1 MSFRVDLWNGVN
13 LVKTQ
18 ITSTF
23 EKMSNFYNILLSY
36 SNFQKAHCKNLET
49 LYKENKDKFKDD
61 YLLDKSLLLFVENFK
76 LESECLQK
84 SYEFIQEE
92 VLSSFKETLEN
103 EKTLFNDIIN
113 DGIQISENYELIKN
127 NLIINQKNYHNSLK
141 EFNDFI
147 LSVDDNELQSI
158 LYDEVNASQS
168 VYSKEMD
175 RSLKLERDKNIK
187 ENKNRPQ
194 ILKKM
199 KLIEKIK
206 ENKKEY
212 MSSLKES
219 NEFLY
224 IYRDKYENILQSLE
238 DKYKLL
244 LNNIHLTL
252 TTTIG
257 HKINLN
263 NEINIIY
270 NSYMENNLN
279 NINIDE
285 EIMEFIIK
293 NATKEFP
300 RNKFEFIPVKI
311 DNKKLDI
318 NKYLNDLS
326 NPQKEMRR
334 GKSHKNEEQRAYNER
349 AIKKKKTCI
358 YKDINIMEVTP
369 FKKVNEFKLKT
380 NIILIGDYIED
391 LITDD
396 EENICFDEETMN
408 LDKMKTFLDRN
419 NAEHLMYLEN
429 IFKVFNKNRAKG
441 NFLINK
447 VSYDIFI
454 GLFNLILN
462 NFSNLDYILKNA
474 IILSQTFYIFEKN
487 NENSNSD
494 DNKTKT
500 KIFIQNGLKNNPI
513 FNNPEIWHRV
523 INYTLSTH
531 VTNKDLTQLVDK
543 NEVNKKLNAI
553 AFNILASYLC
563 DIKYFTDD
571 TNVFDKIKNYY
582 IKVYN
587 LNEDLINKE
596 MDSK

>member
-396 EENICFDEETMN
+396 EENICFDDETMN

-571 TNVFDKIKNYY
+571 TTVFDKIKNYY

>member
-13 LVKTQ
+13 LVKAQ

-76 LESECLQK
+76 LESECLKK
-84 SYEFIQEE
+84 SYEFIKEE
-92 VLSSFKETLEN
+92 VLSSFKENLDN
-103 EKTLFNDIIN
+103 EKSLFNDIIN
-113 DGIQISENYELIKN
+113 DEIQICENYALIKN
-127 NLIINQKNYHNSLK
+127 NLINNQKNYHNSLK

-147 LSVDDNELQSI
+147 LSVDENELQSI
-158 LYDEVNASQS
+158 LYEEVNVNQS
-168 VYSKEMD
+168 VCSKD
-175 RSLKLERDKNIK
+175 INRSLKLERDINKK
-187 ENKNRPQ
+187 ENKNRPH

-206 ENKKEY
+206 ENKREY

-224 IYRDKYENILQSLE
+224 IFRDKYENLLQTLE

-300 RNKFEFIPVKI
+300 RNKFEFIPIKI

-326 NPQKEMRR
+326 NPEKEMRR
-334 GKSHKNEEQRAYNER
+334 GKSHKNEEQRAFNER

-358 YKDINIMEVTP
+358 YKDINIMEITP
-369 FKKVNEFKLKT
+369 FKKVNEYKLKS
-380 NIILIGDYIED
+380 NIVLIGDYIED

-408 LDKMKTFLDRN
+408 LDKMKSFLDRN

-494 DNKTKT
+494 DNKTKN
-500 KIFIQNGLKNNPI
+500 KIFIQNGLKNSPI

-523 INYTLSTH
+523 INFTLSTH

-553 AFNILASYLC
+553 AFNILVSYLC

-571 TNVFDKIKNYY
+571 TNVFDKVKNFY

>member
-84 SYEFIQEE
+84 SYEFIKEE

-103 EKTLFNDIIN
+103 EKTVFNDIIN
-113 DGIQISENYELIKN
+113 DGIQISENYELIKD

-300 RNKFEFIPVKI
+300 RNKFEFIPFKT

-487 NENSNSD
+487 NENSHSD